1 MGFARKW
8 RVSITAAAPSF
19 ALMAASAAVLI
30 FGFQNCSEPVP
41 VDSEKVAAAAA
52 AKVEFAYETSI
63 DQISYM
69 SCAVAQPGTFD
80 TGAYF
85 SFRFGAY
92 RNAGIR
98 LTDSFRLN
106 NGKKPPEKQAELLSD
121 SPANTVTNVQFAIR
135 QLTNFQSLYAGT
147 ANPVKGQDYVNVLEP
162 LGTLDLSD
170 LLVRIDPTQRI
181 KYLRNG
187 TVFGSRMEG
196 SLYFT
201 LNPTLAKSI
210 RTALTNDAAFTQ
222 TYSHTAVG
230 STSDTLARSPRDVV
244 EGSAANPYT
253 QVYGRGYN
261 LKFAQPVNGAI
272 PANANFPNVI
282 MNQVSELNLVSSSD
296 RTGLGTW
303 TCPDTMRFRIARP
316 EDVKASRVVCSMAPD
331 PALLT
336 QDLSIVRNQLRVED
350 WYVDMVNRCIVPKKA
365 PATCY
370 GSGVTTVQY
379 DITQTCQ
386 EGVDAA
392 CVSFAS
398 VCYRQ

>member
-1 MGFARKW
+1 MHFDRMNSRRW
-8 RVSITAAAPSF
+8 RVAYSAAAL
-19 ALMAASAAVLI
+19 AVSAAVMVV
-30 FGFQNCSEPVP
+30 GFQNCSEPVP
-41 VDSEKVAAAAA
+41 VDSKKAAASAA
-52 AKVEFAYETSI
+52 AKIEFAYEATI

-69 SCAVAQPGTFD
+69 SCAVAEPGTYD
-80 TGAYF
+80 GGAYF

-92 RNAGIR
+92 RNAGLR

-106 NGKKPPEKQAELLSD
+106 NGKKPIDKQAELISD
-121 SPANTVTNVQFAIR
+121 SPANTLTNVQFAIR
-135 QLTNFQSLYAGT
+135 QLTNFQVMYTSTGSS
-147 ANPVKGQDYVNVLEP
+147 VKSQDYVNVLEP

-170 LLVRIDPTQRI
+170 LLVRIDPSQRI

-187 TVFGSRMEG
+187 TVFGSRLEG

-201 LNPTLAKSI
+201 KNPTLAKSI
-210 RTALTNDAAFTQ
+210 RTALTNDAMFAQ
-222 TYSHTAVG
+222 TYSHTPVG
-230 STSDTLARSPRDVV
+230 ATNDTLARSPRDVV

-261 LKFAQPVNGAI
+261 LKFSQPVVGAT

-282 MNQVSELNLVSSSD
+282 MSSVSELNLVSSSD
-296 RTGLGTW
+296 RSGLGTW
-303 TCPDTMRFRIARP
+303 TCPDTLRFKIVRP
-316 EDVKASRVVCSMAPD
+316 EDVKANKVTCAMAPD
-331 PALLT
+331 PAILT
-336 QDLSIVRNQLRVED
+336 QDLSIARNQLRVED
-350 WYVDMVNRCIVPKKA
+350 WYIDMVNKCIVPKKA

-370 GSGVTTVQY
+370 GSAVKTVQY
-379 DITQTCQ
+379 DVTQTCQ